1 MTSARIDPTA
11 RVSPSADLADDVTVE
26 AYAVI
31 GEGVVVGP
39 GCSVGA
45 HSVLKGPA
53 RIGKGCRIFP
63 FSSIGSDPQDLK
75 FKGEA
80 TRLEIGSDNTFREF
94 VTVNRGTVQ
103 GGWVTS
109 IGSSNLFMAY
119 THIAHDCVVGSHTVF
134 ANAATL
140 GGHVTVE
147 DHAVV
152 GAFSGVHQY
161 CRIGRYAFIGGYSVV
176 TQDALPF
183 VKTVGNRAKTYGINT
198 IGLERKGFAP
208 EAIRALKSS
217 YRILVNSKL
226 NTSQAMERI
235 EAELAHHEDC
245 RYLISFIRSS
255 ERGIVK

>member
-1 MTSARIDPTA
+1 MTPARIDPTA
-11 RVSPSADLADDVTVE
+11 RVSPHAELAEDVTVE

-31 GEGVVVGP
+31 GDGVVLGP

-45 HSVLKGPA
+45 HSVLVGPT
-53 RIGKGCRIFP
+53 RIGKGCRISP

-75 FKGEA
+75 FGGEP
-80 TRLEIGSDNTFREF
+80 TRLEIGPDNTFREF
-94 VTVNRGTVQ
+94 VTINRGTVQ
-103 GGWVTS
+103 GGGVTT

-119 THIAHDCVVGSHTVF
+119 THIAHDCAVGSHTIF

-152 GAFSGVHQY
+152 GAFSGVHQF
-161 CRIGRYAFIGGYSVV
+161 CRIGRHAFIGGYSVV

-198 IGLERKGFAP
+198 IGLERKGFSP
-208 EAIRALKSS
+208 ETIRALKSA
-217 YRILVNSKL
+217 YRLLFNSKL
-226 NTSQAMERI
+226 NTSQATERI
-235 EAELAHHEDC
+235 EAELGQHEDC
-245 RYLISFIRSS
+245 RYLVSFIRSS

>member
-1 MTSARIDPTA
+1 MSGARIDSTA
-11 RVSPSADLADDVTVE
+11 RVSPGAELAEDVTVE

-31 GEGVVVGP
+31 GDGVVLGP

-45 HSVLKGPA
+45 HAVLVGPA
-53 RIGKGCRIFP
+53 RLGKGCRIFP
-63 FSSIGSDPQDLK
+63 FASIGSDPQDLK
-75 FKGEA
+75 FKDEP

-94 VTVNRGTVQ
+94 VTINRGTVQ
-103 GGWVTS
+103 GGGLTT

-119 THIAHDCVVGSHTVF
+119 AHIAHDCVVGSHTIF

-152 GAFSGVHQY
+152 GAFSGVHQF
-161 CRIGRYAFIGGYSVV
+161 CRIGRHAFIGGYSVV

-198 IGLERKGFAP
+198 IGLERKGFTP
-208 EAIRALKSS
+208 EAIKALKSA
-217 YRILVNSKL
+217 YRLLFNSKL
-226 NTSQAMERI
+226 NTSQATERI
-235 EAELAHHEDC
+235 EAELAQHEDC
-245 RYLISFIRSS
+245 RYLVSFIRSS